1 MGPTPPVCRSHLCE
15 GSVSTDRWEHSRLE
29 SGGCAGI
36 FAYIETREAGARY
49 PYIVFVLS
57 KLLVSLNNKL
67 MGSQAL
73 AQRRQH
79 FMDSK
84 QGGLQFS
91 QTPPEHHVVITMRG
105 DVLEVSPKV
114 SGCSPAKASRHVLH
128 TALRRMT
135 HGIYVLY
142 YFSHPLPFFPCVFVQ
157 GVLDYDI
164 RPPLWFHRVE
174 NIHPH
179 RIRDQLVFLAK

>member
-1 MGPTPPVCRSHLCE
+1 MTGSTPPVCRSHLCE

-36 FAYIETREAGARY
+36 FVYIETREAGARY

-91 QTPPEHHVVITMRG
+91 QTPPEHHVVITMCGRG
-105 DVLEVSPKV
+105 RPGGLPESLWMFACKSLPSCVAHGLTKDDTRYLRTVLFLSP
-114 SGCSPAKASRHVLH
+114 
-128 TALRRMT
+128 T
-135 HGIYVLY
+135 
-142 YFSHPLPFFPCVFVQ
+142 PFFPMRFRA
-157 GVLDYDI
+157 GRLGL
-164 RPPLWFHRVE
+164 RHSTSPLVPSR
-174 NIHPH
+174 
-179 RIRDQLVFLAK
+179 